1 MKIYHKS
8 NFAIGLLLL
17 GLGFANLFFA
27 WQEGHTSLG
36 HTWHIIF
43 FCFLLGGGIVIR
55 SLSYQ
60 MTYEDNITQRDER
73 TLFIALKS
81 HSKSLSLTQSLC
93 LVLMLFFCLAAK
105 TTGEEGFIGI
115 AVGMAFAYSISMFA
129 EIFSTIYYDKRC

>member
-55 SLSYQ
+55 SLILSDDLRRQ
-60 MTYEDNITQRDER
+60 HHRARR
-73 TLFIALKS
+73 THPFYRPQIPQQILELNAKPLPGLDAFLL
-81 HSKSLSLTQSLC
+81 LSC
-93 LVLMLFFCLAAK
+93 
-105 TTGEEGFIGI
+105 
-115 AVGMAFAYSISMFA
+115 
-129 EIFSTIYYDKRC
+129 